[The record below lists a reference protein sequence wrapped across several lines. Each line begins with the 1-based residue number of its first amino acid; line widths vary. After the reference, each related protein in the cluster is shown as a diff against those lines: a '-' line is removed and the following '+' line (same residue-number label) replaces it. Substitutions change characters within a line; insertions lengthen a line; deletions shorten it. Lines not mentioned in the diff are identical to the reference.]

1 MLSEEKENIKLAE
14 HIIKRLAKFH
24 KEKNTA
30 FYKEL
35 AEELFVK
42 YAKFQDYD
50 AGVSTLNA
58 LIKKSFD
65 LSKQNQLHK

>member
-14 HIIKRLAKFH
+14 HIIKKLAKFH
-24 KEKNTA
+24 REKNTA

-35 AEELFVK
+35 AEELFVR

-50 AGVSTLNA
+50 AGASTLNT
-58 LIKKSFD
+58 LIKKGFD
-65 LSKQNQLHK
+65 TDKH

>member
-24 KEKNTA
+24 GEKNTA

-35 AEELFVK
+35 AEELFVR
-42 YAKFQDYD
+42 YAKFQDYN
-50 AGVSTLNA
+50 AGASTLNA
-58 LIKKSFD
+58 LIKKGFYTE
-65 LSKQNQLHK
+65 NH

>member
-1 MLSEEKENIKLAE
+1 MLSEEKEIKLTE
-14 HIIKRLAKFH
+14 HIIKKLAKFH
-24 KEKNTA
+24 KEKNIA

-35 AEELFVK
+35 AEELFVR

-50 AGVSTLNA
+50 AGASTLNA

-65 LSKQNQLHK
+65 LSKQNQLHR